1 MICSVGLKLLFTKKN
16 QHKKSPEY
24 IFQEWFDMYWKRLVA
39 FCEHHCNDE
48 EIAMD
53 MVQDIFC
60 SLWKRKDA
68 MEEIAQIEHYLF
80 RAARIR
86 INDYYR
92 ERYKRLHQN
101 NELVGTF
108 CDSINNTEET
118 IYFRDLDH
126 FVDGLVNRLPCRC
139 RQVYTLSRN
148 SGLSIPEIA
157 VALSLSE
164 KTVEAHLTKALKF
177 LRNKISTTSQK

>member
-1 MICSVGLKLLFTKKN
+1 VSFKRLFSTKPK
-16 QHKKSPEY
+16 QQQGPEQLFKY
-24 IFQEWFDMYWKRLVA
+24 WFDTYWERLVA
-39 FCEHHCNDE
+39 FCQHHCNDE

-53 MVQDIFC
+53 IVQDIFC
-60 SLWKRKDA
+60 SLWKRQER
-68 MEEIAQIEHYLF
+68 MLEIEQIEHYLF

-92 ERYKRLHQN
+92 IKYKQIDTDKHLA
-101 NELVGTF
+101 ETF
-108 CDSINNTEET
+108 CPSINNTEET

-126 FVDGLVNRLPCRC
+126 FIDGLIHRLPCRC

-148 SGLSIPEIA
+148 SGLTIPEIA
-157 VALSLSE
+157 QALSLSE

-177 LRNKISTTSQK
+177 LRQNISGRDKK